1 MANMVDKSIKPMR
14 SGVPISSLLH
24 HKSPVL
30 WSIPPETTVYE
41 AIRFMAEKNIG
52 ALPVLS
58 DGKLVGLFTE
68 RDYARK
74 IVLQGKSSRVTR
86 VREIFTGAVITVK
99 PQDSVEDCMKLMTEH
114 RVRHLPVVEKEN
126 VVGIVSIGDLVN
138 WTISAQDAQIAQME
152 QYIAGG
158 IGS

>member
-1 MANMVDKSIKPMR
+1 MKS
-14 SGVPISSLLH
+14 SVPISSLLH
-24 HKSPVL
+24 HKGPAL
-30 WSIPPETTVYE
+30 WSISPDTTVFE
-41 AIRFMAEKNIG
+41 AVKLMAEKNVG
-52 ALPVLS
+52 SLLVLL

-74 IVLQGKSSRVTR
+74 IVLQGKSSKDTR
-86 VREIFTGAVITVK
+86 VREIFTGVVITVN

-126 VVGIVSIGDLVN
+126 IVGIVSIGDLVN

-158 IGS
+158 ISS

>member
-1 MANMVDKSIKPMR
+1 MKSSI
-14 SGVPISSLLH
+14 PIGSLLH
-24 HKSPVL
+24 HKSPAL
-30 WSIPPETTVYE
+30 WSIAPDATVFE
-41 AIRFMAEKNIG
+41 AIKLMADKNIG
-52 ALPVLS
+52 ALLVLS
-58 DGKLVGLFTE
+58 DGKLTGLFTE

-74 IVLQGKSSRVTR
+74 LALQGKSSKETR
-86 VREIFTGAVITVK
+86 VREIFTGMVITVK

-114 RVRHLPVVEKEN
+114 RVRHLPVVDKGN

-158 IGS
+158 VAS

>member
-1 MANMVDKSIKPMR
+1 MKS
-14 SGVPISSLLH
+14 SVPISALLH
-24 HKSPVL
+24 QKGPVM
-30 WSIPPETTVYE
+30 WSIPPDATVYE
-41 AIRFMAEKNIG
+41 AVKLMADKNVG
-52 ALPVLS
+52 SLLVLS

-74 IVLQGKSSRVTR
+74 IVLQGKSSKETR
-86 VREIFTGAVITVK
+86 VREIFTGVVITVK
-99 PQDSVEDCMKLMTEH
+99 PQDSVEDCMKLMTEN

-158 IGS
+158 ISS

>member
-1 MANMVDKSIKPMR
+1 MKSSI
-14 SGVPISSLLH
+14 PISALLH
-24 HKSPVL
+24 QKGSAM
-30 WSIPPETTVYE
+30 WTIPPDATVYE
-41 AIRFMAEKNIG
+41 AIKLMAEKNVG
-52 ALPVLS
+52 SLLVLS

-74 IVLQGKSSRVTR
+74 IVLQGKSSKDTR
-86 VREIFTGAVITVK
+86 VREIFTGVVITVK

-158 IGS
+158 VAS

>member
-1 MANMVDKSIKPMR
+1 MKSSI
-14 SGVPISSLLH
+14 PISSLLH
-24 HKSPVL
+24 HKGKAL
-30 WSIPPETTVYE
+30 WSIPPDATVFE
-41 AIRFMAEKNIG
+41 AIKLMAERNIG
-52 ALPVLS
+52 ALLVLQ

-74 IVLQGKSSRVTR
+74 IALQGKSSKETR
-86 VREIFTGAVITVK
+86 VREIFTGVVITVK

-114 RVRHLPVVEKEN
+114 RVRHLPVVDKGN

-138 WTISAQDAQIAQME
+138 WTISTQDAQIAQME

-158 IGS
+158 ITA